1 MKVLLLQLMEVVV
14 TKDMLK
20 LLEVVPVL
28 ELQLFQEDLP
38 VTLKVK
44 QSSLLMER
52 MISPWAMVKIICSP
66 MLMV

>member
-1 MKVLLLQLMEVVV
+1 MEVLLLQLMEVVV

-44 QSSLLMER
+44 QYSLLMER

-66 MLMV
+66 MLTV